1 MPALKAPAIQAA
13 ELRAK
18 AMNMRPMAVRYCAL
32 KVIAEDL
39 RAAVDKVQRRLL
51 LDECPLF
58 KDLDGGDRIIDP
70 KDYWLSQ
77 DEAACKAY
85 YAAQDRELRAA
96 GIKPDDMDDQ
106 FCPALVAEHNVIK
119 ARLAIIDALAPLVD
133 INPEHLYGDNEDKF
147 FELAMGL
154 ILKA

>member
-70 KDYWLSQ
+70 KDYWLCQ

-96 GIKPDDMDDQ
+96 GIKADDMDDQ

-119 ARLAIIDALAPLVD
+119 ARRAIVDALAPLVD
-133 INPEHLYGDNEDKF
+133 INPENLYGDNEDKF